1 MVTVVE
7 NIDPN
12 NMDPNNRDKIK
23 PVPAVIKELEEKYAG
38 KFVVQHTVD
47 EIPTVWVARA
57 DLLDVLL
64 YLRKLPKP
72 YVMLF
77 DLSAIDE
84 RLRQHRQGLPDCDFT
99 VFYHLMS
106 LERNSDVRI
115 KVALARSIS
124 TYQARPK
131 FGQMPTG
138 MSVKSGTCLALSL
151 VAIRI

>member
-7 NIDPN
+7 NIDP
-12 NMDPNNRDKIK
+12 KIK
-23 PVPAVIKELEEKYAG
+23 PVPAVITELEQKYAG
-38 KFVVQHTVD
+38 KFVVQQTVD

-57 DLLDVLL
+57 DLLDILL
-64 YLRKLPKP
+64 FLRKLPQP

-84 RLRQHRQGLPDCDFT
+84 RLRQHRAGLPDSDFT

-115 KVALARSIS
+115 KVALSEDDVNVPSATNIWPN
-124 TYQARPK
+124 AN
-131 FGQMPTG
+131 
-138 MSVKSGTCLALSL
+138 
-151 VAIRI
+151 IRI

>member
-7 NIDPN
+7 NTDP
-12 NMDPNNRDKIK
+12 KIK
-23 PVPAVIKELEEKYAG
+23 PQPAVIRELEHKYAG
-38 KFVVQHTVD
+38 KFVVQQTVD

-64 YLRKLPKP
+64 FLRKLPSP

-77 DLSAIDE
+77 DLSAMDE
-84 RLRQHRQGLPDCDFT
+84 RLRQNRQGLPASDFT

-115 KVALARSIS
+115 KVALSEDDLNVPSATKIS
-124 TYQARPK
+124 PMRI
-131 FGQMPTG
+131 G
-138 MSVKSGTCLALSL
+138 MSVKCGICSALSL
-151 VAIRI
+151 VDIRI

>member
-7 NIDPN
+7 NIDP
-12 NMDPNNRDKIK
+12 KIK
-23 PVPAVIKELEEKYAG
+23 PVPAVITELEQKYAG
-38 KFVVQHTVD
+38 KFVVQQTVD

-57 DLLDVLL
+57 DLLDILL
-64 YLRKLPKP
+64 FLRKLPQP

-84 RLRQHRQGLPDCDFT
+84 RLRQHRAGLPDSDFT

-115 KVALARSIS
+115 KVACC
-124 TYQARPK
+124 QN
-131 FGQMPTG
+131 TG
-138 MSVKSGTCLALSL
+138 KVIHCVKSIMRVQLSL
-151 VAIRI
+151 PRTF

>member
-12 NMDPNNRDKIK
+12 IK
-23 PVPAVIKELEEKYAG
+23 PIPAVITELEQKYAG

-57 DLLDVLL
+57 DLLDILL
-64 YLRKLPKP
+64 YLRKLPQP

-84 RLRQHRQGLPDCDFT
+84 RSAPTSPR
-99 VFYHLMS
+99 
-106 LERNSDVRI
+106 
-115 KVALARSIS
+115 VA
-124 TYQARPK
+124 
-131 FGQMPTG
+131 
-138 MSVKSGTCLALSL
+138 
-151 VAIRI
+151 

>member
-7 NIDPN
+7 NIDP
-12 NMDPNNRDKIK
+12 KIK
-23 PVPAVIKELEEKYAG
+23 PVPAVIKELEQKYAG

-64 YLRKLPKP
+64 FLRKLPQP

-84 RLRQHRQGLPDCDFT
+84 RLRQHRAGLPDRRGIRGWRHSADDGPAPQLT
-99 VFYHLMS
+99 S
-106 LERNSDVRI
+106 GQIRRGIWRAI
-115 KVALARSIS
+115 KH
-124 TYQARPK
+124 PK
-131 FGQMPTG
+131 
-138 MSVKSGTCLALSL
+138 LSL
-151 VAIRI
+151 RPTRHKQGSIPVAVSYGSN